1 MSLPFFFLTPDPLPD
16 NPPSLVRQAVREK
29 WMIYTLKQGL
39 QGLPEAMQ
47 KVVEEMGVKILP
59 RQPCT
64 ALKFTANGVQVQLFY
79 MDSLDK
85 KDPDVMQNYPL
96 HRMCFG
102 Q

>member
-1 MSLPFFFLTPDPLPD
+1 
-16 NPPSLVRQAVREK
+16 
-29 WMIYTLKQGL
+29 MIYTLKQGL

-79 MDSLDK
+79 MDRSMTVDLLSHISLDK
-85 KDPDVMQNYPL
+85 KDLDVMPITHCTGCVLANDDKRFTEHLLSMTVDY
-96 HRMCFG
+96 
-102 Q
+102 